1 MINVPVTHKVKSSAI
16 ATEHQ
21 TPLIP
26 RISGSRRTIAIWK
39 TSVLRN
45 EISAES
51 RPLFNA
57 VKNAE
62 P

>member
-1 MINVPVTHKVKSSAI
+1 MHKVKSSAI

-26 RISGSRRTIAIWK
+26 RSSGSSRTTAIWK